1 MPEGRTMFGKKK
13 KVKKTYDRENKRPVL
28 RCSICN
34 GEQVAGFKD
43 IHTGEFEEIGLIR
56 SPEELKEFMEM
67 YDITEIKKEY

>member
-1 MPEGRTMFGKKK
+1 MFGRKK

-43 IHTGEFEEIGLIR
+43 IHTGGAVAGRSLKGGKLYRTGLTAY
-56 SPEELKEFMEM
+56 LA
-67 YDITEIKKEY
+67 